1 MPSID
6 TPSATALRV
15 SKDGNGGVTI
25 TLSNTDPGKGK
36 NWLPTPKGP
45 FFMVMR
51 MYGPGEGITKGK
63 WPRPEPGIV
72 N

>member
-1 MPSID
+1 
-6 TPSATALRV
+6 
-15 SKDGNGGVTI
+15 
-25 TLSNTDPGKGK
+25 
-36 NWLPTPKGP
+36 
-45 FFMVMR
+45 MR